1 MTAVATQERRS
12 PSAEFRQQLD
22 AMTPQ
27 FALALPPHVPAERFV
42 RIVMTAVQSNPDLL
56 NKDRQSLF
64 EASMKCAQDGLLPD
78 GRDAALVIHGS
89 KVTYMPMV
97 AGILSKVRRS
107 GELKSIGAHVVYE
120 HDEFDYLLGDEERI
134 HHRPLI
140 GGDRGKPIITYA
152 VAHTKDGGVY
162 REVMTEAQVMAV
174 KAISR
179 AKGGP
184 WSGPFADEMRRKTA
198 IRRLSKRLPM
208 STDLLAVIE
217 RDDDMYDLNQAQR
230 REVPSLQARLSAP
243 REDGP
248 TEGFTAHH
256 ALTHNPETSD
266 APILTDV
273 PEQAPAAD
281 GDEPSQAGADTFPGD
296 DVMVSSGDGAAEP
309 PEPNG
314 NEEKGSV
321 AFDHIAWADRFVA
334 DLPFLTKEQL
344 DALENNKLELAR
356 FAQLKAIAIDKAQEF
371 EDALRDARAAFA

>member
-1 MTAVATQERRS
+1 MTDVAITPKRQP
-12 PSAEFRQQLD
+12 PSVEFRHQLD

-56 NKDRQSLF
+56 TKDRQSLF

-107 GELKSIGAHVVYE
+107 GELKSISAHVVYE
-120 HDEFDYLLGDEERI
+120 MDEFDYMLGDEERI
-134 HHRPLI
+134 HHKPFL
-140 GGDRGKPIITYA
+140 GEPRGKPIITYA

-198 IRRLSKRLPM
+198 LRRLSKRLPM

-217 RDDDMYDLNQAQR
+217 RDDDLYDLKLARDVTGQGSGLA
-230 REVPSLQARLSAP
+230 ARLAAP
-243 REDGP
+243 QADTV
-248 TEGFTAHH
+248 TEGFTVHH
-256 ALTHNPETSD
+256 P
-266 APILTDV
+266 LTDDEIPSFDAAPPV
-273 PEQAPAAD
+273 SEQPVSDDAEQPPQVGASEA
-281 GDEPSQAGADTFPGD
+281 GDDFPGD
-296 DVMVSSGDGAAEP
+296 RVADEDQPDPMLARADRTIAD
-309 PEPNG
+309 
-314 NEEKGSV
+314 V
-321 AFDHIAWADRFVA
+321 AFKSLAELKTLKEEGRFKAFVA
-334 DLPFLTKEQL
+334 
-344 DALENNKLELAR
+344 ALR
-356 FAQLKAIAIDKAQEF
+356 VQHPDKADEV
-371 EDALRDARAAFA
+371 EKSLADAIGSFG